1 VADARSPLLIAGP
14 SWHVALAFFPAT
26 GQGAEPEHEQALR
39 IHANGVVEDLVLD
52 YGDFTVI
59 ATLKKLE
66 KLPPADC

>member
-1 VADARSPLLIAGP
+1 MVER
-14 SWHVALAFFPAT
+14 LAY
-26 GQGAEPEHEQALR
+26 EQALR
-39 IHANGVVEDLVLD
+39 IHANGVVEDLVLN